1 MPYARA
7 ATTSLFDTNVTP
19 SFSAQLTAATAA
31 ALEAIDSNVPETE
44 RDDDTLDILNIVRPN
59 NRTSPIDTSN
69 RPSIVQLQPPPTSIH
84 VPLREMGFQDEL
96 ITEALAILNLDG
108 SDTSAQRINQC
119 AGWMI
124 DHPWTGSPTNTT
136 RSGNLPI

>member
-1 MPYARA
+1 
-7 ATTSLFDTNVTP
+7 
-19 SFSAQLTAATAA
+19 
-31 ALEAIDSNVPETE
+31 
-44 RDDDTLDILNIVRPN
+44 
-59 NRTSPIDTSN
+59 
-69 RPSIVQLQPPPTSIH
+69 
-84 VPLREMGFQDEL
+84 MGFQDEL